1 VVAFQQPNAAAS
13 SFRRVGLQAV
23 AFDPS
28 KAVIP
33 TPPKEKQPEEQKDL
47 TIDMAGIALSV
58 SSKYCWSHIS
68 ILSSFGKLEEKLE
81 N

>member
-1 VVAFQQPNAAAS
+1 MKLSVAAAVLVSSSTVVAFQQPNSAAS
-13 SFRRVGLQAV
+13 LRGVGLHAV

-33 TPPKEKQPEEQKDL
+33 TPPQQQQPEEPKEL

-58 SSKYCWSHIS
+58 SSK
-68 ILSSFGKLEEKLE
+68 
-81 N
+81 